1 MRIGAFAIHYVVAS
15 IILITIVAGAY
26 IATGIMKTDIMLGG
40 WDTPFYAWHAK
51 IAIQYG
57 PLYLMRLQS
66 YSNLY
71 TELLA
76 LIGFI
81 SGSVVL
87 TQRILPIVLG
97 MLTILFFMATSY
109 KISKSVKVA
118 GLTAI
123 LTPLTVGTL
132 HLISEYHRNQ
142 MAYLLGLS
150 TFLLLA
156 PKSSGTVSNRRYII
170 FFLLSLA
177 SATTGFETFALFS
190 LTLILVA
197 IIVKDWKRLMF
208 LLLSSL
214 LVTGILLLV
223 FPNFLDV
230 YYFHIAQKSVSAK
243 TNLSFEYV
251 VFWTIG
257 SWILL
262 PVAFLGLVN
271 LYHAARRKETKSV
284 SLPVFVL
291 FTVLLLTSIIL
302 IVTGDTELN
311 RLAGRGI
318 LLLPIPI
325 ILALGIEPM
334 AKVVRRLVKKI
345 KQEKTNQCTLTSKD
359 EERKGSKIAIL
370 LSVMMIMNLAYTS
383 YEALKIIMVPFVRVS
398 GYSKIVAVRQYLQNY
413 PEAPIFMFNG
423 SSFWNSDL
431 YRAYIGI
438 EIGEHLAY
446 FGDLENLIELRPT
459 GFQFSST
466 PGGVY
471 AEQLANS
478 TSVRYLEDMLGD
490 KKYLIYPQKAF
501 VRNVSDL
508 RLHPLVY
515 IAPEL
520 WDAPVPSHVKEFK
533 VADDIYVV
541 PSLAEIESKVLMEI
555 P

>member
-1 MRIGAFAIHYVVAS
+1 MN
-15 IILITIVAGAY
+15 
-26 IATGIMKTDIMLGG
+26 TGIMLGG

-51 IAIQYG
+51 IVIQYG
-57 PLYLMRLQS
+57 PWYLMQLQS
-66 YSNLY
+66 YTNLY

-76 LIGFI
+76 LVGFI

-97 MLTILFFMATSY
+97 MLAILFFMTISY

-142 MAYLLGLS
+142 MAYLLGLF

-156 PKSSGTVSNRRYII
+156 PESSGTVSNRRYLI

-197 IIVKDWKRLMF
+197 IIVKDWKRLIF
-208 LLLSSL
+208 LLSSSL

-223 FPNFLDV
+223 FPNYLDV
-230 YYFHIAQKSVSAK
+230 YYFQSAPKSVSAK

-262 PVAFLGLVN
+262 PVAFLGLIS
-271 LYHAARRKETKSV
+271 LYRAARRKETRSV

-291 FTVLLLTSIIL
+291 FTVLLLTSIVL

-325 ILALGIEPM
+325 ILALGVEPM
-334 AKVVRRLVKKI
+334 VKAVRRLAKKI
-345 KQEKTNQCTLTSKD
+345 TQEETNERTLTYKD
-359 EERKGSKIAIL
+359 RKRTSSKIAVL
-370 LSVMMIMNLAYTS
+370 LSVMMIMSLAYTS
-383 YEALKIIMVPFVRVS
+383 YEALKIIMVPFVSVS
-398 GYSKIVAVRQYLQNY
+398 GYSKIVAVRPYLQNY
-413 PEAPIFMFNG
+413 TEAPIFMFNG
-423 SSFWNSDL
+423 SSLWNSDL

-446 FGDLENLIELRPT
+446 FGDLKNMVELRPT
-459 GFQFSST
+459 VFQF
-466 PGGVY
+466 PGGPEG
-471 AEQLANS
+471 AFAGQIANA

-501 VRNVSDL
+501 VKNSSDL

-520 WDAPVPSHVKEFK
+520 WDAPVPSYVKEFK

-541 PSLAEIESKVLMEI
+541 PSLAEIESKVRMEI